1 MIMWDPMYFLFIA
14 PAVILGLWAQMRI
27 KWTYSTAQ
35 RMPAPLSGAAAA
47 RHILDSAGL
56 NNVGIEM
63 VPGHLSD
70 HYDPRRPVPRGGVV
84 ALDVSESMLASA
96 RATLADERLPV
107 ALVRADATRLPFAG
121 ALDAVFSTATFHWVL
136 DHDAL
141 FASIFSALRPGGRL
155 VAQCGGGPNLARA
168 RERAGALMRAAEF
181 APWFADWRSPWN
193 YATPEE
199 TTARLRAAGFVE
211 VSADLESAP
220 ATFPDVVAF
229 RAFTTTVILRP
240 YLARLPEER
249 RAAFAHAFAELAAR
263 DEPPLTL
270 DYWRLNISARRP

>member
-1 MIMWDPMYFLFIA
+1 MTLFGIGHAAVIA
-14 PAVILGLWAQMRI
+14 LAGAFGEGVQRYLRWSAGSKGPAVVR
-27 KWTYSTAQ
+27 S
-35 RMPAPLSGAAAA
+35 AA
-47 RHILDSAGL
+47 
-56 NNVGIEM
+56 
-63 VPGHLSD
+63 
-70 HYDPRRPVPRGGVV
+70 GVLV
-84 ALDVSESMLASA
+84 VDRS
-96 RATLADERLPV
+96 V

-155 VAQCGGGPNLARA
+155 VAQCGGGANLARA
-168 RERAGALMRAAEF
+168 RERAGGLMRAAEF

>member
-1 MIMWDPMYFLFIA
+1 MDRATDWDARSYH
-14 PAVILGLWAQMRI
+14 AVSDPQFSWGLRVLE
-27 KWTYSTAQ
+27 
-35 RMPAPLSGAAAA
+35 RLELSGSETVLDVGCGSGRLTA
-47 RHILDSAGL
+47 RLVA
-56 NNVGIEM
+56 
-63 VPGHLSD
+63 
-70 HYDPRRPVPRGGVV
+70 RVPRGGVV
-84 ALDVSESMLASA
+84 ALDVSESMLAAA
-96 RATLADERLPV
+96 RETLADERLPV

-181 APWFADWRSPWN
+181 APWFADWRSPWK
-193 YATPEE
+193 YATAEE

-249 RAAFAHAFAELAAR
+249 RAAFVHAFAELAAR
-263 DEPPLTL
+263 DDPPLTL